1 MGKFMAA
8 LAITAAIWAG
18 GSACA
23 MKPQVTNA
31 IRCSVIGAEKL
42 PAELGGA
49 EAVCQAIGEATAT
62 APGASVVVQVIN
74 PHMLAATATTAD
86 GRDLPEQRVAT
97 SDRTL
102 HAGSLR
108 MLAKAL
114 AEQLAN
120 AR

>member
-1 MGKFMAA
+1 MGKVMAA
-8 LAITAAIWAG
+8 LAFTAAIWAG

-23 MKPQVTNA
+23 MKPQASDA

-49 EAVCQAIGEATAT
+49 EAVCQAIREAA
-62 APGASVVVQVIN
+62 APALGASVVVQVIN
-74 PHMLAATATTAD
+74 PHMLAATATTTD
-86 GRDLPEQRVAT
+86 GRALPEQRVAT

-102 HAGSLR
+102 NAGSLG

-114 AEQLAN
+114 ADQLAN